1 MMKVFTLDD
10 GSTIQIVSKDRIE
23 TWDAEAPILFV
34 NYIRE
39 KRIEKYGSSKNKKLV
54 EEYLDSV
61 LEDVAIPKLIAA
73 LNSEEREERMS
84 VAKRLADVSK
94 DNTQMIKTVLK
105 FLEDALKKEKDK
117 EIESLI
123 ETSVKNY
130 TKYVKRKKYAKKKR
144 DLQNKL
150 KDLDQKLVEGDID
163 SEEYVKLRKEM
174 LLIDQ
179 EVEK

>member
-1 MMKVFTLDD
+1 MKVFTLND
-10 GSTIQIVSKDRIE
+10 GSTIQIVSKERIE

-39 KRIEKYGSSKNKKLV
+39 KRIDKYGSSKNKEMI

-61 LEDVAIPKLIAA
+61 LEDVAIPKLIGA
-73 LNSEEREERMS
+73 LNSENKDERMS
-84 VAKRLADVSK
+84 VAKRLVDVSK

-105 FLEDALKKEKDK
+105 FLEDALEKEKDK
-117 EIESLI
+117 EIKSLI
-123 ETSVKNY
+123 NTSVKNY
-130 TKYVKRKKYAKKKR
+130 KKYVKRKKYAKKKR
-144 DLQNKL
+144 ELQNKL

-179 EVEK
+179 EVER